1 MRQLPL
7 LEGGSFMGEPLVKP
21 KSLPYCAFQEKVQL
35 TEKQKKAP
43 HSGELSMPEGI
54 D

>member
-1 MRQLPL
+1 MRQLPRR
-7 LEGGSFMGEPLVKP
+7 GRFMGGEGQ
-21 KSLPYCAFQEKVQL
+21 CAFQEKVQL

-43 HSGELSMPEGI
+43 PSGELSMPEGI